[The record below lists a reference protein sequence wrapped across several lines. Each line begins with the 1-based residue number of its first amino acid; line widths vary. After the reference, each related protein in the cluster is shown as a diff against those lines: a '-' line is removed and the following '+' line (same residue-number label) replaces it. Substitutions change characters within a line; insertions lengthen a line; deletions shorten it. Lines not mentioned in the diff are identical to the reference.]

1 MSTPL
6 SGTEMMDLI
15 DQARNAVE
23 RIQIS
28 SDPNSDVTRSSPS
41 GATRATTAHPNTHT
55 HRKEH
60 TWL

>member
-28 SDPNSDVTRSSPS
+28 SDPNSDVYTLLGSAMAMLTEA
-41 GATRATTAHPNTHT
+41 GWALQDEWDG
-55 HRKEH
+55 K
-60 TWL
+60 